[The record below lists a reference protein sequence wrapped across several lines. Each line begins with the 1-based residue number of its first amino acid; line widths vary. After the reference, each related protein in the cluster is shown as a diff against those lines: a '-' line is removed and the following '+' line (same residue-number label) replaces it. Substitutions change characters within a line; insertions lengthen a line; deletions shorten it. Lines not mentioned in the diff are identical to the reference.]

1 MQTVSVDQWAGA
13 LYKTAVLY
21 STLVP
26 FEQFP
31 SVVQADMGL
40 WIFLAAVGGLV
51 WLMVRAISKAS
62 MKRLEQGGAGPET
75 VQDQKRKQ
83 EERKVRHEAVADA
96 KKAKKEAAKK
106 KKPSEKPAEPEPE
119 EDKGPDL
126 LLPPGKSV
134 GEGLAKTR
142 ETGFVGR
149 LGKLFAGKQVDE
161 SLLDQI
167 EEVLF
172 TADIGVKTSQKLVD
186 ALRGALSRKELSD
199 SGKVW
204 GHLKRQAREIL
215 EGAGEFKSLEAQP
228 LETSTQPWVVLVIGV
243 NGAGKTTTI
252 GKLAHHLIA
261 DGKTVT
267 IGAGDTFR
275 AAAVDQLE
283 VWARR
288 VGAEI
293 IRGSEGADPS
303 SVLFDAITRAK
314 EVGSDVVLCD
324 TAGRLHTN
332 VNLVEELKKVR
343 RVISKA
349 HTGAPHEVL
358 LVLDSTNGQN
368 AIQQAHAFGE
378 ALNVTNIALT
388 KLDGTAK
395 GGVVLG
401 ISDELKVPISW
412 IGMGERTEDLKPF
425 DSSDFVDALF
435 EGME

>member
-1 MQTVSVDQWAGA
+1 
-13 LYKTAVLY
+13 
-21 STLVP
+21 
-26 FEQFP
+26 
-31 SVVQADMGL
+31 MGL
-40 WIFLAAVGGLV
+40 WIFLAVVGGLV
-51 WLMVRAISKAS
+51 WLMVRAISNAS

-83 EERKVRHEAVADA
+83 EERKARREEEADA
-96 KKAKKEAAKK
+96 KEAKKEAAKK
-106 KKPSEKPAEPEPE
+106 KKPAEKEPDPEPE

-126 LLPPGKSV
+126 LLPPGKSI
-134 GEGLAKTR
+134 GDGLAKTR

-149 LGKLFAGKQVDE
+149 LGKLFAGKQIDE

-172 TADIGVKTSQKLVD
+172 TADIGVKTSQKLID
-186 ALRGALSRKELSD
+186 GLRGALSRKELSD
-199 SGKVW
+199 TSKVW
-204 GHLKRQAREIL
+204 GQLKGQAREIL
-215 EGAGEFKSLEAQP
+215 EGAGNFKSLEA
-228 LETSTQPWVVLVIGV
+228 TTQPWVVLVIGV

-261 DGKTVT
+261 DGKKVT

-293 IRGSEGADPS
+293 IRGAEGADPS

-343 RVISKA
+343 RVVSKA
-349 HTGAPHEVL
+349 HEGAPHEVL

-368 AIQQAHAFGE
+368 AIHQAHAFGE

-395 GGVVLG
+395 GGVILG
-401 ISDELKVPISW
+401 ISDELQIPISW